1 MLGYQINEIEMR
13 IVTAILCLGLV
24 GAGLSQRAAAAEIYR
39 WIDADGAVHYSDEK
53 PRNDESFTTINVP
66 DSRPSD
72 YDPLEDPY
80 SIHNQARRINESWAA
95 LAAARDE
102 RAEAR
107 TMAMRNAQ
115 TTNPDAYL
123 RADYG
128 TRYYTPWRYSSFAP
142 LNFQRR
148 FNPGAASRQLQA
160 IEGLQLSGPRPASIN
175 SGIHRE
181 RVQRSIAL
189 PVTQ

>member
-1 MLGYQINEIEMR
+1 MNEIDMR

-24 GAGLSQRAAAAEIYR
+24 GAGLSQRAVAAEIYR
-39 WIDADGAVHYSDEK
+39 WVDADGTLHYSDEK
-53 PRNDESFTTINVP
+53 PRNDESFTTLNVP
-66 DSRPSD
+66 DSRPRD

-80 SIHNQARRINESWAA
+80 SIHNQARRINESWSA

-107 TMAMRNAQ
+107 TLAMRNAQ
-115 TTNPDAYL
+115 TTNPDPWL
-123 RADYG
+123 RPDYSN
-128 TRYYTPWRYSSFAP
+128 RYYSPWLYSAFAP

-160 IEGLQLSGPRPASIN
+160 IEGLELSGQRPASIN

-181 RVQRSIAL
+181 RVQRSVAL
-189 PVTQ
+189 PVTR